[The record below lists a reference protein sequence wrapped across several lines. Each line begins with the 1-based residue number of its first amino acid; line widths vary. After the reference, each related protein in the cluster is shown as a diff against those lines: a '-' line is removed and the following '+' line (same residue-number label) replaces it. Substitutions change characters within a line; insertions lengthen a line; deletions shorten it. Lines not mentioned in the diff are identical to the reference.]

1 MSVRIPWN
9 EYETAILISACA
21 AYIAGE
27 CTKKDAIKNVS
38 RTLRQ
43 RAKNCG
49 IEIDDVFRNENGIA
63 MQFMLVHELITN
75 ERCGLR
81 GASKMFVD
89 MVELYKN
96 DKVRFQKILAEARN
110 TVEDNKADSEQF
122 VASLSENDKNV
133 NIQIMD
139 IDKEDK
145 QVYDSDEGD
154 YSAAKCLR
162 EVSLN
167 EEEKQLALILE
178 EDYENGFRINSAIDR
193 DRIKVYYHE
202 RFGRKIQLSD
212 EQILALL
219 KKAGVVREGRIYKKQ
234 DNEGIDLLRQIF
246 NNVMSVFEYG
256 ATCVYPEAVYYK
268 YHIELEEKM
277 QIYDAEFLGHTLIE
291 MSFGKLR
298 KKKTFLCLKDR
309 QADLEN
315 DVLKILKNSP
325 MPMTYADIQKIMWYI
340 PLDKI
345 KHMLAVSKSI
355 VQVEQET
362 YFYALNL
369 PMNEEEITEINRL
382 IHCELENKMFITD
395 SELRRLID
403 DKCPGI
409 SINTSEFTT
418 YGLRN
423 CLGYILRDA
432 YSFNGAIIS
441 SLGKE
446 LSMAEIFAKYCG
458 EREQITIEEIKA
470 LASEMNTAIYWD
482 SIRDETIRISD
493 EIFLR
498 QDKVDFD
505 VDMIDK
511 VLNTLCDGNYV
522 ALENIGLFMHFPTL
536 SIPWNGYVL
545 ESYVYKYSKK
555 FKLLHAS
562 FSASGFCGAM
572 VRKESGIED
581 YRALIVDVLAN
592 TNEWDDI
599 NTALEFL
606 VNQGYQQRRKYAD
619 IGKVV
624 HKAKLLR
631 EKINASKK

>member
-27 CTKKDAIKNVS
+27 CTKKDAVKNVS
-38 RTLRQ
+38 QALRE

-63 MQFMLVHELITN
+63 MQFMLVHELMTN

-96 DKVRFQKILAEARN
+96 DKVRFQKILVEARN
-110 TVEDNKADSEQF
+110 TVEENKADSEQF
-122 VASLSENDKNV
+122 AASLSENDKNTS
-133 NIQIMD
+133 IQIMD
-139 IDKEDK
+139 IEKEDK
-145 QVYDSDEGD
+145 QVCDSGEGD
-154 YSAAKCLR
+154 YSATQSLR

-167 EEEKQLALILE
+167 EEEKQLALILK

-193 DRIKVYYHE
+193 DRIKIYYHE
-202 RFGRKIQLSD
+202 RFGRKIKLSD
-212 EQILALL
+212 EQILVLL
-219 KKAGVVREGRIYKKQ
+219 KKVGVVREGRIYKKQ
-234 DNEGIDLLRQIF
+234 DDEEIDLLRQIF
-246 NNVMSVFEYG
+246 DNVMSVFENG

-268 YHIELEEKM
+268 YHVELEEKM
-277 QIYDAEFLGHTLIE
+277 QIYDAEFLGNALIE
-291 MSFGKLR
+291 MSFGNLR
-298 KKKTFLCLKDR
+298 KKKTFLCLKNR

-325 MPMTYADIQKIMWYI
+325 IPMTYADIQKIVWYI

-345 KHMLAVSKSI
+345 KYVLAVSKSA

-369 PMNEEEITEINRL
+369 PMNEEEIMEVNRL
-382 IHCELENKMFITD
+382 IHCELENKIFITD
-395 SELRRLID
+395 FELRQLIN
-403 DKCPGI
+403 DKCPVI

-423 CLGYILRDA
+423 CLGYILRDS
-432 YSFNGAIIS
+432 YSFNGTIIS

-446 LSMAEIFAKYCG
+446 LGMAEVFAKYCG
-458 EREQITIEEIKA
+458 EKEQITIGEIKN

-498 QDKVDFD
+498 QDKVDFN

-511 VLNTLCDGNYV
+511 VLDALCDGDYV
-522 ALENIGLFMHFPTL
+522 PLKNIGLFMLFPTL
-536 SIPWNGYVL
+536 FIPWNGYVL

-572 VRKESGIED
+572 VRKESGIVD

-592 TNEWDDI
+592 ANQWNDK

-606 VNQGYQQRRKYAD
+606 VNQGYQQRKKYAD

-624 HKAKLLR
+624 HEAKLLR
-631 EKINASKK
+631 EKLNASRK

>member
-1 MSVRIPWN
+1 MSMRIPWN

-27 CTKKDAIKNVS
+27 CTKKEAVKNVS
-38 RTLRQ
+38 GTLRK

-49 IEIDDVFRNENGIA
+49 TEIDDVFRNENGIA

-89 MVELYKN
+89 MVELYKS
-96 DKVRFQKILAEARN
+96 DKARFQKILMEARN
-110 TVEDNKADSEQF
+110 ALEENKADSEQF
-122 VASLSENDKNV
+122 AALLPENYKNTST
-133 NIQIMD
+133 QIMD
-139 IDKEDK
+139 MDKEDI
-145 QVYDSDEGD
+145 QINDSDEGD
-154 YSAAKCLR
+154 YTADQSLR
-162 EVSLN
+162 EVLLN
-167 EEEKQLALILE
+167 EEEKQLALILK

-193 DRIKVYYHE
+193 DRIKVYYNE
-202 RFGRKIQLSD
+202 RFGRKMQLSD
-212 EQILALL
+212 EQILVLL
-219 KKAGVVREGRIYKKQ
+219 KKVGVVREGRIYKKQ
-234 DNEGIDLLRQIF
+234 GDEEIDLLKKIF
-246 NNVMSVFEYG
+246 DNVMSVFENG

-277 QIYDAEFLGHTLIE
+277 QIYDAEFLGNILIE
-291 MSFGKLR
+291 MSFGKLK
-298 KKKTFLCLKDR
+298 KKKTFLCLKDQ
-309 QADLEN
+309 QADLDN
-315 DVLKILKNSP
+315 DVLEVLKSSP
-325 MPMTYADIQKIMWYI
+325 IPMTYADIQKIMWYI
-340 PLDKI
+340 PLNKI
-345 KHMLAVSKSI
+345 KPVLAASKSI

-362 YFYALNL
+362 YFYAMNL
-369 PMNEEEITEINRL
+369 PISEEEITEVNRL
-382 IHCELENKMFITD
+382 IHGVLENKMFITD
-395 SELRRLID
+395 SELRQLID
-403 DKCPGI
+403 DNCPGI
-409 SINTSEFTT
+409 SVNTLEFTT

-423 CLGYILRDA
+423 CLGYILRDS

-446 LSMAEIFAKYCG
+446 LSMAEIFARYCG

-470 LASEMNTAIYWD
+470 LASEMNTAIYWE

-493 EIFLR
+493 EIFLKN
-498 QDKVDFD
+498 DKVSFD
-505 VDMIDK
+505 VDTIDK
-511 VLNTLCDGNYV
+511 ILDTLCDGKY
-522 ALENIGLFMHFPTL
+522 LPLKNIGLFMHFPTL

-545 ESYVYKYSKK
+545 ESYVHKYSKK

-562 FSASGFCGAM
+562 FLASGFCGAM

-592 TNEWDDI
+592 TNQWDDK

-624 HKAKLLR
+624 HEAKLLR
-631 EKINASKK
+631 EKIYASKE